1 MFMIC
6 SQWNGV
12 HSIEYSQLCA
22 PIYTNE
28 LQLIWNKC
36 IVYSIFH
43 LEISSPT
50 TWRPMWTGHSSRWGA
65 MGTRG
70 WYMAQGQAI
79 LVQMK
84 HGESE
89 REGDIVYT
97 CFGIANA

>member
-1 MFMIC
+1 
-6 SQWNGV
+6 
-12 HSIEYSQLCA
+12 
-22 PIYTNE
+22 
-28 LQLIWNKC
+28 
-36 IVYSIFH
+36 
-43 LEISSPT
+43 
-50 TWRPMWTGHSSRWGA
+50 